1 MHLDTLRLF
10 ADLVRLRSYSRA
22 AEQHQVSQSAASQA
36 IRKLEADLGATLV
49 DRSQRPLVLT
59 PQGQAFHEAC
69 LGVLAAWEQARAAV
83 SAAGP
88 RIDGTV
94 RLSAIYSVGVY
105 EVSRYLHEFSAAYPE
120 ATVELECHH
129 SHKVLAAVLAGDA
142 DVGILSFPPH
152 DPELT
157 VIDLKAEPMVLVCH
171 PHHRLARR
179 KVVKPS
185 DLRGEGFVAF
195 EPALMIRKAID
206 RALRHEGVQLQT
218 VLEFDNIDT
227 IKQAVVGGQGVS
239 ILPRPT
245 IQAEEELG
253 TLVGI
258 PIGMPDLVRPLGII
272 HARHR
277 PLSPT
282 VQRFIEVVRGA
293 EEPEPGK
300 GRRGRG
306 PPARPR
312 LRRRAGPGGRSS
324 QGRNDHG

>member
-1 MHLDTLRLF
+1 MHLDTLHLF

-36 IRKLEADLGATLV
+36 IRKLEAELGATLV
-49 DRSQRPLVLT
+49 DRTQRPLALT
-59 PQGQAFHEAC
+59 AQGQAFHEAS

-83 SAAGP
+83 SAVAP
-88 RIDGTV
+88 HIDGTV
-94 RLSAIYSVGVY
+94 RLAAIYSVGVY
-105 EVSRYLHEFSAAYPE
+105 EVSRYLHEFSAAYPA

-171 PHHRLARR
+171 PQHRLARR
-179 KVVKPS
+179 RVIKPS

-206 RALRHEGVQLQT
+206 RALRHAGVQPEV

-227 IKQAVVGGQGVS
+227 IKQSVAGGQGVS

-245 IQAEEELG
+245 VQAEVELG
-253 TLVGI
+253 TLAAV
-258 PIGMPDLVRPLGII
+258 PIGIPDLVRPLGII

-282 VQRFIEVVRGA
+282 VQRFIEVVRGS
-293 EEPEPGK
+293 E
-300 GRRGRG
+300 GRDREKRR
-306 PPARPR
+306 APR
-312 LRRRAGPGGRSS
+312 ARRRPAPSRP
-324 QGRNDHG
+324 

>member
-1 MHLDTLRLF
+1 MTLETLRLY
-10 ADLVRLRSYSRA
+10 AELVRLRSYSRA
-22 AEQHQVSQSAASQA
+22 AEHHQVSQSAASQA
-36 IRKLEADLGATLV
+36 IRKLEDELGATLI

-59 PQGQAFHEAC
+59 SQGQAFHKAC

-83 SAAGP
+83 SAAET
-88 RIDGTV
+88 RIAGTV
-94 RLSAIYSVGVY
+94 RLAAIYSVGVY
-105 EVSRYLHEFSAAYPE
+105 EVSRYLQGFASAYPE
-120 ATVELECHH
+120 ATVRLECHH
-129 SHKVLAAVLAGDA
+129 SHKVLGAVLAGDA

-157 VIDLKAEPMVLVCH
+157 VIGLKSEPMVLVCH

-179 KVVKPS
+179 KVIKPS

-206 RALRHEGVQLQT
+206 RALRHHGAQIQVI
-218 VLEFDNIDT
+218 LEFDNIDT

-245 IQAEEELG
+245 IQAEVELG
-253 TLVGI
+253 TLVAI
-258 PIGMPDLVRPLGII
+258 PIGIPDLVRPLGII

-282 VQRFIEVVRGA
+282 VQRFIEVVRGS
-293 EEPEPGK
+293 EGTKPSK
-300 GRRGRG
+300 GRRV
-306 PPARPR
+306 
-312 LRRRAGPGGRSS
+312 RRRAA
-324 QGRNDHG
+324 